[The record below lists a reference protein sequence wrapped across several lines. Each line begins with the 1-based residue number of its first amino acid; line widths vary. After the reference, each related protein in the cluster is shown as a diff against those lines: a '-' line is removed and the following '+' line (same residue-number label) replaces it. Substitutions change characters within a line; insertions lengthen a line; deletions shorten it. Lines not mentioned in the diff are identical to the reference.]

1 MSPTLIPAA
10 PRRAMK
16 LAGQVIVKAAKKN
29 WKDMGLYTLTFF
41 AFVKSNGKITV
52 ET

>member
-1 MSPTLIPAA
+1 MFPTIIPAA
-10 PRRAMK
+10 TRRAMR

-41 AFVKSNGKITV
+41 AFLKPNGKIVV